1 MTAQR
6 VSSSD
11 PRIDRAVVELRALVE
26 RRYPDATFEVF
37 HGEDPD
43 GTYLQAV
50 VDVEDTDEVMDLVI
64 DRLLDLQIEER
75 LPVYFVQT
83 QPLSRVVE
91 ALKIRR

>member
-1 MTAQR
+1 MTAER

-11 PRIDRAVVELRALVE
+11 PRIDRGVAELRSLVQ

-50 VDVEDTDEVMDLVI
+50 VDVEDTDEVMDVVI

-75 LPVYFVQT
+75 LPVYFVPT
-83 QPLSRVVE
+83 QPLRRVLE
-91 ALKIRR
+91 TLSIHP